1 MKKWLLVLPLMA
13 LVPLRAT
20 ADDSLVRFDGG
31 IGVDPIS
38 GIVSNAPALNV
49 VRGVPPGGFP
59 WVIKRLRADVQSDG
73 RIHVDGRGLL
83 FAGGNAIGTNGG
95 QRVLALLFCG
105 RKSGKRHG
113 PQLGSCRRPS
123 RGEWRLSNRRRPDA
137 RAACPVRQRCAVD
150 RHAGNAS
157 LVRRGDPEGGRPR
170 PRSEALTRNVRPRSQ
185 SSRAQRRC
193 QVT

>member
-105 RKSGKRHG
+105 APGAG
-113 PQLGSCRRPS
+113 GS
-123 RGEWRLSNRRRPDA
+123 L
-137 RAACPVRQRCAVD
+137 
-150 RHAGNAS
+150 GNATAHS
-157 LVRRGDPEGGRPR
+157 SDPAGVPLEANGDFRIDDVLTPAP
-170 PRSEALTRNVRPRSQ
+170 PAPCDNAALLIATPGTHRWFAAGIPK
-185 SSRAQRRC
+185 ADDHDHDPKH
-193 QVT
+193 